1 MMEWV
6 KEWWAV
12 IMGFIATIFWLSRIE
27 HILTDLKG
35 SPPMTVKLC
44 EQCREQ
50 CRANVDWRFAAGEKQ
65 FDEVKTLIAANE
77 LSSQRRHDE
86 LVHMIVDGLRQ

>member
-1 MMEWV
+1 MEWV

-44 EQCREQ
+44 EQCRAQ
-50 CRANVDWRFAAGEKQ
+50 CVANVNYKFTANERQ
-65 FDEVKTLIAANE
+65 FEDLKKLIAANE
-77 LSSQRRHDE
+77 VSSQSRHTE

>member
-1 MMEWV
+1 MEWV

-12 IMGFIATIFWLSRIE
+12 IGGFIATIFWLSRIE

-35 SPPMTVKLC
+35 SPPMTQKAC
-44 EQCREQ
+44 EQCRQ
-50 CRANVDWRFAAGEKQ
+50 ACMASVDWRFAAGEKQ
-65 FDEVKTLIAANE
+65 FDEVKKLIAATE
-77 LSSQRRHDE
+77 LASQRRHDE